1 MQARRFR
8 ASSADQH
15 LQGQPRVSVT
25 HEFPAA
31 RRCKF
36 TDVKGQSSQL
46 GSMRLNSS
54 KQSNTLNQ
62 REKLTRI
69 PEDSAIP
76 LDNSAAETSV
86 RDYAELR
93 H

>member
-1 MQARRFR
+1 
-8 ASSADQH
+8 
-15 LQGQPRVSVT
+15 
-25 HEFPAA
+25 
-31 RRCKF
+31 
-36 TDVKGQSSQL
+36 
-46 GSMRLNSS
+46 MRLNSS